1 MSGCVRGSGSVFRF
15 WPEKKTVGSFLCAG
29 YPLTRFGAGK
39 ERENLFHS
47 RGQAP
52 VSLVGAK

>member
-1 MSGCVRGSGSVFRF
+1 MDVCAALVQFFDFGR
-15 WPEKKTVGSFLCAG
+15 KKTVGSFLCAG